1 MGLVFN
7 PFMKKQPKKHTMP
20 YIKTYIHFVWST
32 KNRYPFL
39 DTKELRQKVWH
50 HIKENAKEKGIFVDY
65 VSGYSDHC
73 HCLVSLGPDQTIQK
87 TIQMIKGES
96 SFWINKNALCLNK
109 FDWQDEYF
117 AVSVSESL
125 IENVRNYIKKQEE
138 HHSNHSFEEEYCKFF
153 EKYKFSKTPDKSG
166 GN

>member
-1 MGLVFN
+1 
-7 PFMKKQPKKHTMP
+7 MKKQQKKHTMP

-153 EKYKFSKTPDKSG
+153 EKYKFAKTPNKSG